1 MNGVHDMGGMHG
13 FGPIVRDNPRVR
25 VSFGTDWEARVCG
38 MLDVSVPHYFN
49 LDAFRYGIERMN
61 PAHYLRAPYFE
72 RWLET
77 IVTNMVEAGYVTR
90 EELEARTDL
99 LRDNPDV
106 ALPRR
111 APGAPESSL
120 PALPAEPLAL
130 ALTPRFTV
138 GEAVV
143 TINIHPTGH
152 TRLPRYARG
161 KQGVIHRVH
170 GPHVFADTNADGRA
184 STLRSSTTFALR
196 VRSSGEHRQNPA
208 RPSRSISGRAILLP
222 LRARRAAE
230 C

>member
-13 FGPIVRDNPRVR
+13 FGPIMRDNPLVR
-25 VSFGTDWEARVCG
+25 VWFGTDWEARVCG
-38 MLDVSVPHYFN
+38 MLDVSVPRYFN

-77 IVTNMVEAGYVTR
+77 LVTNMVEAGYVTR

-120 PALPAEPLAL
+120 PALPAESLAL
-130 ALTPRFTV
+130 AITPRFTV

-161 KQGVIHRVH
+161 KQGIIHRVH
-170 GPHVFADTNADGRA
+170 GPHVFADTNADGR
-184 STLRSSTTFALR
+184 
-196 VRSSGEHRQNPA
+196 GEHPQVVYNVRFEAQELWGGSAEPGTTVSLDLWESYLDPA
-208 RPSRSISGRAILLP
+208 LL
-222 LRARRAAE
+222 
-230 C
+230 